1 MEPLLGLH
9 LKQPH
14 EWKTRVKGLIFDKS
28 GLPAINANWPE
39 NINRFKSSV
48 ASAEPIVLNLK
59 STRSFS
65 KKEVSGFLA
74 FYKLTPMSSGTPG
87 HPD

>member
-39 NINRFKSSV
+39 NVNRFKPSV
-48 ASAEPIVLNLK
+48 ASAEPIVLILNLPAHFPK
-59 STRSFS
+59 R
-65 KKEVSGFLA
+65 K
-74 FYKLTPMSSGTPG
+74 
-87 HPD
+87 